1 MFLVIFCFAYQIV
14 MVMRASE
21 NIVGVLTS
29 TTDKT
34 SGALPLHER
43 NYFARKVKA
52 TRALGFRMGNVGNFS
67 LDVPVVMWE
76 EIWNQLLFLL
86 SL

>member
-1 MFLVIFCFAYQIV
+1 MAVPVPPIDGSHYAP
-14 MVMRASE
+14 RD
-21 NIVGVLTS
+21 IVGILTS
-29 TTDKT
+29 TADINVRT
-34 SGALPLHER
+34 LPLNER
-43 NYFARKVKA
+43 TYFGRKARA
-52 TRALGFRMGNVGNFS
+52 TKALGFRMGNVGNFS